1 MYFTGM
7 AELPAKTRRIGLY
20 WTYQWRQAPIACNE
34 RSHCQSGQRSGI
46 HFEQNESRRCLETCR
61 FVPFSASNGNTGCL
75 IVKCLNLSHSE
86 GYLVGKFENQG
97 GGAQRSQST
106 FSKMKITL
114 KMNEINLS
122 FTVFE
127 VNSYKWCNFLE
138 LLLRIFVLL
147 HFYSNNGGKCCF
159 WR

>member
-1 MYFTGM
+1 MKCLNLSLSEGF
-7 AELPAKTRRIGLY
+7 LIG
-20 WTYQWRQAPIACNE
+20 
-34 RSHCQSGQRSGI
+34 RSENQGEGGGGKQRSGI

-127 VNSYKWCNFLE
+127 VNSYK
-138 LLLRIFVLL
+138 
-147 HFYSNNGGKCCF
+147 
-159 WR
+159 